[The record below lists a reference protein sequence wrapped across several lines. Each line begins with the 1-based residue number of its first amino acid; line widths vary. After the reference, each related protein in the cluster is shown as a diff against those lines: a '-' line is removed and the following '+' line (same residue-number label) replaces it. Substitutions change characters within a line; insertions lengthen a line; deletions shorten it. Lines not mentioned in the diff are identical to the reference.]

1 MICAEIVAVHR
12 CGDGLCW
19 REGSDRV
26 FLACPRLSSPLITL
40 QIVTD
45 NITEASLLVS
55 ASAFILQVL
64 LHVSY
69 MSLTCLSHV
78 S

>member
-12 CGDGLCW
+12 CGDGICW

-26 FLACPRLSSPLITL
+26 FQITL

-45 NITEASLLVS
+45 ITEASLLVS
-55 ASAFILQVL
+55 ASAFILEVL

-69 MSLTCLSHV
+69 MSLRLY
-78 S
+78 